1 MHIFTV
7 LTERTN
13 TSFIPRKMQEAG
25 GTVTTGRHT
34 ITTQPTRKS
43 RLTQIQTQ
51 VQKEERQWT
60 EIVLWKVLKSI
71 RQRLS
76 AVMRYLSM
84 LQRMQILK
92 LERRG
97 VPMMAD
103 ANVAILDLHHLVENQ
118 EINVAPLIPT
128 VLWGRVRDT
137 EVRFHPDM
145 VKVDTGLLED
155 KALPEGMDPVVK
167 VVVDRERADKEG
179 TDMTVIKQTLE
190 GLEIL
195 SRPPRAQRGLRRP
208 IIHLPDGMELDD
220 QAMELA
226 TLLIAPPGG
235 GKTVLLG
242 KIIEQILPHVAS
254 KQANCFLLDVKGEL
268 WKRFG
273 SFPSALK
280 ISPSSCS
287 DPAACW
293 NIFQELDAGSAPEIV
308 ARDITKGLLK
318 SQHSD
323 LQPFFEN
330 AANDFLVSTLQCMD
344 AKRHETGDF
353 YGNWHLSDFLKR
365 VSVRRDAPLN
375 WYDLAEQQPQFFGHI
390 PNYLGDELG
399 QGYGIVSELLVLLHS
414 VFYGSMNT
422 PDGQFSCIETVRSG
436 GHLVFLCMDY
446 ANESEGS
453 RKAFQTMLH
462 LLLKHSTDADN
473 NCLNYF
479 FLDEGSVIG
488 QVGTA
493 DALSLGRACGLRL
506 FMGLQNADLLSLR
519 MTEQERNA
527 LLSLFGNLIL
537 MNPQDQIS
545 RKLFADRFGEA
556 LCSWAFTG
564 PMQKPMNHVG
574 YRPVVADSD
583 FALLQKKGDALC
595 SFPRISNH
603 PFHFHGYD
611 PSIEG

>member
-1 MHIFTV
+1 M
-7 LTERTN
+7 
-13 TSFIPRKMQEAG
+13 
-25 GTVTTGRHT
+25 
-34 ITTQPTRKS
+34 
-43 RLTQIQTQ
+43 
-51 VQKEERQWT
+51 
-60 EIVLWKVLKSI
+60 
-71 RQRLS
+71 
-76 AVMRYLSM
+76 
-84 LQRMQILK
+84 
-92 LERRG
+92 
-97 VPMMAD
+97 
-103 ANVAILDLHHLVENQ
+103 DLV
-118 EINVAPLIPT
+118 
-128 VLWGRVRDT
+128 
-137 EVRFHPDM
+137 
-145 VKVDTGLLED
+145 D
-155 KALPEGMDPVVK
+155 KA
-167 VVVDRERADKEG
+167 VVDMDLVDKEG
-179 TDMTVIKQTLE
+179 TDMAVIKQTLE
-190 GLEIL
+190 GLDIL
-195 SRPPRAQRGLRRP
+195 SYPPHTQGTHRQP
-208 IIHLPDGMELDD
+208 VIHLPDGLELTDE
-220 QAMELA
+220 ALELA
-226 TLLIAPPGG
+226 TLIIAPPGG
-235 GKTVLLG
+235 GKTVLLSRF
-242 KIIEQILPHVAS
+242 IEQILPYVSS
-254 KQANCFLLDVKGEL
+254 KCANCFLLDVKGEL

-273 SFPSALK
+273 AFPGALR
-280 ISPSSCS
+280 ISPSCCS

-293 NIFQELDAGSAPEIV
+293 NIFQELEAGCDPEIV
-308 ARDITKGLLK
+308 TRDIAKGMLK

-330 AANDFLVSTLQCMD
+330 AANDFLVSTLRCMD
-344 AKRHETGDF
+344 EKHRETGDN

-365 VSVRRDAPLN
+365 VSIRRDAPLN
-375 WYDLAEQQPQFFGHI
+375 WYDLAEQQPHFFGHI

-399 QGYGIVSELLVLLHS
+399 QGYGIISELLVLLHS

-436 GHLVFLCMDY
+436 GHLVFLCMNY

-453 RKAFQTMLH
+453 RVAFQTMLH

-473 NCLNYF
+473 DCLNYF

-574 YRPVVADSD
+574 YRSVVADSD

-603 PFHFHGYD
+603 PFFFHSYD
-611 PSIEG
+611 PSIED

>member
-1 MHIFTV
+1 MKHPVI
-7 LTERTN
+7 LQR
-13 TSFIPRKMQEAG
+13 
-25 GTVTTGRHT
+25 
-34 ITTQPTRKS
+34 
-43 RLTQIQTQ
+43 TQIPKPEGRAALT
-51 VQKEERQWT
+51 T
-60 EIVLWKVLKSI
+60 EGANAAI
-71 RQRLS
+71 R
-76 AVMRYLSM
+76 
-84 LQRMQILK
+84 
-92 LERRG
+92 
-97 VPMMAD
+97 
-103 ANVAILDLHHLVENQ
+103 DLHRLVENQ
-118 EINVAPLIPT
+118 EINVVFAMPT
-128 VLWGRVRDT
+128 VLLAKARDKADK
-137 EVRFHPDM
+137 FHPDM
-145 VKVDTGLLED
+145 AKADTVPPED
-155 KALPEGMDPVVK
+155 KAQVEDMELVVRAA
-167 VVVDRERADKEG
+167 VDRDRADKED

-195 SRPPRAQRGLRRP
+195 SKPPRAQRTLRAP
-208 IIHLPDGMELDD
+208 VVHLPDGLELDD

-242 KIIEQILPHVAS
+242 RIIEQILPYVTS

-273 SFPSALK
+273 SFPGALK

-293 NIFQELDAGSAPEIV
+293 NIFRELEAGGDPEIV

-318 SQHSD
+318 SQRSD

-330 AANDFLVSTLQCMD
+330 AANDYLVSSLKCMD
-344 AKRHETGDF
+344 AKRRETGDY

-375 WYDLAEQQPQFFGHI
+375 WYDLAEQQPHFFGHI

-422 PDGQFSCIETVRSG
+422 SDGQFSCIETVRSG
-436 GHLVFLCMDY
+436 GHLAFLCMDY

-473 NCLNYF
+473 HCLNYF

-519 MTEQERNA
+519 MTEQERSA

-545 RKLFADRFGEA
+545 RKLFTDRFGEA

-595 SFPRISNH
+595 SFPRISNC
-603 PFHFHGYD
+603 PFYFHSYD
-611 PSIEG
+611 PSIEGLERSLPCADTLPSF

>member
-1 MHIFTV
+1 MTV
-7 LTERTN
+7 VMKYPTMR
-13 TSFIPRKMQEAG
+13 SKMQARKP
-25 GTVTTGRHT
+25 TGRMA
-34 ITTQPTRKS
+34 
-43 RLTQIQTQ
+43 LTMAG
-51 VQKEERQWT
+51 VNAA
-60 EIVLWKVLKSI
+60 I
-71 RQRLS
+71 RALR
-76 AVMRYLSM
+76 
-84 LQRMQILK
+84 
-92 LERRG
+92 
-97 VPMMAD
+97 
-103 ANVAILDLHHLVENQ
+103 HLGENQ
-118 EINVAPLIPT
+118 ATRADLPMPIILQGKAMDTADNLHP
-128 VLWGRVRDT
+128 DT
-137 EVRFHPDM
+137 EKADTVPPGDKVRAVGM
-145 VKVDTGLLED
+145 ELVD
-155 KALPEGMDPVVK
+155 KAVADMDR
-167 VVVDRERADKEG
+167 VDMEG
-179 TDMTVIKQTLE
+179 TDMAVIKQTLE

-195 SRPPRAQRGLRRP
+195 SKPPRAQRIP
-208 IIHLPDGMELDD
+208 HQPVIHLPDGLELDD
-220 QAMELA
+220 QALELA

-242 KIIEQILPHVAS
+242 RIIEQILPQVTAMR
-254 KQANCFLLDVKGEL
+254 ANCFLLDVKGEL

-273 SFPSALK
+273 TFPGALR
-280 ISPSSCS
+280 ISPSSHS
-287 DPAACW
+287 APAACW
-293 NIFQELDAGSAPEIV
+293 NIFRELGAGNDPEIV
-308 ARDITKGLLK
+308 ARDIAKGLLK
-318 SQHSD
+318 SQRSD

-330 AANDFLVSTLQCMD
+330 AANDFLVSTLSCMD
-344 AKRHETGDF
+344 AKRRETGDY

-375 WYDLAEQQPQFFGHI
+375 WYDLAEQQPQFFSHI

-473 NCLNYF
+473 RCLNYF

-545 RKLFADRFGEA
+545 RKLFADRFGKS

-574 YRPVVADSD
+574 YRPVVADND
-583 FALLQKKGDALC
+583 FALLQKKGNALC
-595 SFPRISNH
+595 SFPRISNQ
-603 PFHFHGYD
+603 PFYFHSYD
-611 PSIEG
+611 SSIEG